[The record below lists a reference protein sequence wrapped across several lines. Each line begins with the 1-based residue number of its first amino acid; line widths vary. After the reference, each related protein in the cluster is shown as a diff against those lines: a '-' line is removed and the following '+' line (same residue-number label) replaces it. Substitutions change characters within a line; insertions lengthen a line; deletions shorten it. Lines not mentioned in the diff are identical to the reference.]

1 MTKGERVTVEVGIAP
16 PFSGKGEKM
25 AKNAAVPKKKFKK
38 EWLKGYLFILP
49 NFIGFLIF
57 MGIPII
63 MGLVISFTNYDGF
76 KTFDFVGL
84 SNYIK
89 MFSDEYFQVS
99 FINNLV
105 YTGVTVPCTI
115 VIALLLAV
123 ALNVGI
129 KGTGLF
135 RTMFFFPN
143 ISSMVAV
150 GIVWAMIFHPTRG
163 PLNLFLSHIG
173 ISNPPQWLVSSSTAL
188 VSVMIV
194 AIWKQAGYY
203 MVIILAGL
211 QSIPKHLY
219 EAAEIDGA
227 NGLKRFFHITLPML
241 SPTMFM
247 VTILALISSFQVF
260 DLISIMTEGGPGR
273 ATNVLVYRIYQEGF
287 KYLNF
292 GYASAMAYFLFII
305 ILIITLIQFRGQ
317 KKWVTYMQ

>member
-1 MTKGERVTVEVGIAP
+1 
-16 PFSGKGEKM
+16 M
-25 AKNAAVPKKKFKK
+25 AAGTYKAKKKFKK

-57 MGIPII
+57 MAVPIL

-84 SNYIK
+84 SNYAK
-89 MFSDEYFQVS
+89 MFQDEYFRVS
-99 FINNLV
+99 LLNNLL
-105 YTGVTVPCTI
+105 YTGVTVPFTI
-115 VIALLLAV
+115 VLALLLAV

-129 KGTGLF
+129 RGTSVF
-135 RTMFFFPN
+135 RTLFFFPN

-150 GIVWAMIFHPTRG
+150 GIVWSMIFHPTRG
-163 PLNLFLSHIG
+163 PLNLFLYNIG
-173 ISNPPQWLVSSSTAL
+173 VENPPQWLVSSGTAL

-194 AIWKQAGYY
+194 AVWKQAGYY

-211 QSIPKHLY
+211 QSINKELY
-219 EAAEIDGA
+219 EAAQIDGA
-227 NGLKRFFHITLPML
+227 GSIKRFFYITLPLL

-247 VTILALISSFQVF
+247 VTILSLINSFQVF

-287 KYLNF
+287 KYMNF
-292 GYASAMAYFLFII
+292 GYASAMAYFLFLI